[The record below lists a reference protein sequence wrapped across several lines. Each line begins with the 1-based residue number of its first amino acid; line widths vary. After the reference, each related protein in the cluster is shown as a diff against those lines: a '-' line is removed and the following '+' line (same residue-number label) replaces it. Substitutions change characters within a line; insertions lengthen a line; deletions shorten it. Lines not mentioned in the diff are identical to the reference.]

1 MPPLVLCIL
10 KIYKAKKVTN
20 TATVTAAGVPLTTAD
35 GMPLKA
41 ALARA
46 ERRKRIKAFLLVM
59 PLFIFIFFN
68 FLYPIGLML
77 FRSVENPL
85 IAENMPLTVTELER
99 WDGQGIPDEAT
110 FKALAADLKVAREKR
125 TIGRL
130 ATRLNYE
137 QSGIRS
143 VITRTGRKVKKI
155 KGPPYKD
162 QLVDINDAWGERE
175 TWTTIKRLGP
185 TITTVN
191 YLKAVDKKIDVEGN
205 IISTSEERQIYM
217 TLFKRTFWMSMT
229 VTFATLLLGFPIAYL
244 LANLP
249 LRFSNLLMILVL
261 LPFWTSLLVRTTSWI
276 VLLQTQGVLNDIM
289 VWIGIIDDQNRIQL
303 IFNAEGTVIAMTQIL
318 LPFMV
323 LPLYSV
329 MKTISPSYM
338 RAAQSMGAHR
348 FLAYRRIYLP
358 NTVPGIAAGSL
369 LVFILAVGYYI
380 TPALV
385 GGQDGQMISN
395 IIAFHMQKS
404 LNWGLAAA
412 LGALLLAGVITLFW
426 LYNKMIGVDRL
437 KFG

>member
-1 MPPLVLCIL
+1 M
-10 KIYKAKKVTN
+10 TD
-20 TATVTAAGVPLTTAD
+20 TANITTADALLTTAD

-46 ERRKRIKAFLLVM
+46 ERKKRIRALLLVM
-59 PLFIFIFFN
+59 PLFIFIFFD

-85 IAENMPLTVTELER
+85 IAENMPLTANELAR

-110 FKALAADLKVAREKR
+110 FKALAADLKVARAER
-125 TIGRL
+125 TIGRV

-137 QSGIRS
+137 LSGIRS

-155 KGPPYKD
+155 TGPPYKE
-162 QLVDINDAWGERE
+162 QLIAINSAWGERV
-175 TWTTIKRLGP
+175 TWVTIKRVTP
-185 TITTVN
+185 TITSLY
-191 YLKAVDKKIDVEGN
+191 YLNAVDKKMDIEGD
-205 IISTSEERQIYM
+205 IVSTSEERQIYV

-229 VTFATLLLGFPIAYL
+229 VTIATLLLGFPIAYL
-244 LANLP
+244 LANIP

-289 VWIGIIDDQNRIQL
+289 VWTGIIDDEQRIQL
-303 IFNAEGTVIAMTQIL
+303 IFNAQGTVIAMTQIL

-412 LGALLLAGVITLFW
+412 LGTLLLAGVIALFW